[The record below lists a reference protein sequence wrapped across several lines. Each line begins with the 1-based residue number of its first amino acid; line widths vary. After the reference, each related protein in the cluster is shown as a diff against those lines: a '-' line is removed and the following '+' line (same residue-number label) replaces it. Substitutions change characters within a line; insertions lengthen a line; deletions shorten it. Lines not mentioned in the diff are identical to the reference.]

1 MSQINNQDSLA
12 HQAVVFLEELL
23 MRHDNPPL
31 PPALS
36 TIKGFSQIY
45 SDICSLKSALYNFS
59 IGKFEHDL
67 PDTGIT
73 AGYVRTLQENIDRLA
88 GQCRLVAGG
97 DLTQRA
103 DFMGGL
109 SDAFNRMTESLAA
122 QHQMLE
128 QKQSELTKLTK
139 DLQNEMKKKEEMEA
153 ALRASEEMYRQRSLR
168 DPLTGLYNRSYFF
181 ESASREME
189 NLKRHKDGSCCVMM
203 MDIDHFKKFNDA
215 HGHLCGD
222 QAIKMVAN
230 TIDQSLRKSDI
241 FARYGGE
248 EFSLFL
254 AGTDLEKGT
263 TIAERIRIT
272 VSSQPTPAKNDQT
285 PITIS
290 IGLYC
295 VESAKLNPLT
305 PGNKILLEALSEAD
319 AALYTAKEKGRNMV
333 WVANK

>member
-1 MSQINNQDSLA
+1 MSEMLNQDDLA
-12 HQAVVFLEELL
+12 RQVVKFLEELL
-23 MRHDNPPL
+23 MKHDNPPM

-36 TIKGFSQIY
+36 AIEGFEQIY
-45 SDICSLKSALYNFS
+45 NDICSLKNALYNFS
-59 IGKFEHDL
+59 TGNFVHNL
-67 PDTGIT
+67 PDEGIT

-109 SDAFNRMTESLAA
+109 SDAFNRMTESLAD
-122 QHQMLE
+122 QHRMLE
-128 QKQSELTKLTK
+128 QKQSELTKLTR
-139 DLQNEMKKKEEMEA
+139 DLQHEMKKKEEMEA

-189 NLKRHKDGSCCVMM
+189 KLKRQKNGSCCVMM

-222 QAIKMVAN
+222 QAIKMVAS

-254 AGTDLEKGT
+254 AGTDLEKGA
-263 TIAERIRIT
+263 TIAERIRVT
-272 VSSQPTPAKNDQT
+272 VSSQPTPAQNDQT